1 MTLEVNKIA
10 QIALTFWNRQGAR
23 LQLIAARE
31 NHVYRVTGPQ
41 GDMALRLHR
50 AGLRS
55 QDELISELSW
65 MAAMVDAGLNLPSPI
80 AQINGSYFAQVEG
93 VFIDAL
99 NMGRGYPHG
108 ASRGNKPFNRCTQSL
123 S

>member
-50 AGLRS
+50 S
-55 QDELISELSW
+55 
-65 MAAMVDAGLNLPSPI
+65 
-80 AQINGSYFAQVEG
+80 
-93 VFIDAL
+93 
-99 NMGRGYPHG
+99 G
-108 ASRGNKPFNRCTQSL
+108 ATEPR
-123 S
+123 